1 MNAGS
6 ALTTPEAVVALRILR
21 RAVLVIVLAAGLAV
35 SACSYPPP
43 GSESAA
49 QVMPEVQAASE
60 TATSV
65 HVAGSVRNG
74 TQTTT
79 MNVRIYGDSVAGTLG
94 AYGTGFYVLSL
105 NGASFVRLNAAFLS
119 VENAPASLCAQICG
133 RYVELP
139 ASSASQITGL
149 LSMQQLISQVFNNK
163 NMSTAAGSGCIYA
176 RHPGRPGGAA
186 VQSRQLHAR
195 RRGAWQALPA
205 LLERPA
211 RAAPGVLGVELS
223 DAADSPSGQSGG
235 QPQRPRLISA
245 GVTSAGCGYDG
256 GTRRIQRR
264 RPREHRRLRPGP
276 R

>member
-163 NMSTAAGSGCIYA
+163 NMSTAAGSGCIFTPA
-176 RHPGRPGGAA
+176 TLGGQAVLQCNQGSYTLDVAA
-186 VQSRQLHAR
+186 HGKPYLLYWSGPHGQHLEFSEWNSVT
-195 RRGAWQALPA
+195 LPTA
-205 LLERPA
+205 PPA
-211 RAAPGVLGVELS
+211 SQVVSLS
-223 DAADSPSGQSGG
+223 DLG
-235 QPQRPRLISA
+235 
-245 GVTSAGCGYDG
+245 
-256 GTRRIQRR
+256 
-264 RPREHRRLRPGP
+264 
-276 R
+276 